1 MTHNKLKTSENII
14 QDTSKFFTFIDLFAG
29 IGGFHQA
36 MHDLGGE
43 CVFASEIDAH
53 ARRTYQHNFSKVS
66 PNIFKNDNFNK
77 NIKTILPEEIPDFD
91 ILCAGF
97 PCQPFSQAGKK
108 QGFQD
113 GLKSE
118 RGNLFFDIVEIIKA
132 KEPQAFF
139 LENVRGIVNHDG
151 GNTFNVIKDI
161 LTNELGY
168 SFHYQIVKASD
179 YGLPQLRPR
188 VFMVGFRDKAV
199 LDFKF
204 PPKKPLKFN
213 MSDVWGGNCT
223 REIGFTLR
231 VGGRGSNIND
241 RRNWDHYEV
250 DGEIK
255 RITHKEAAKMQG
267 FPNSFEFPVSST
279 QAIKQLGN
287 SVAIDAIKAVGAEIV
302 KYIEKRANNKENKL
316 KKTKNKGEWSELFS
330 FIKLLL
336 EQKVHLSDE
345 NLNKK
350 DNFFKIN
357 KITTKNLDL
366 NFFILDK
373 CTVEAVNLI
382 TKEKKV
388 VDIQNIITPNVLKK
402 LFNKIKNGAATF
414 EIPAFD
420 IIQNHLGFTLIKGG
434 NSNQKSDIVLDI
446 EHSSF
451 QKENEGF
458 SIKSYLGS
466 DPTLLNASG
475 KTNFLFKITH
485 SDKINIDKVNS
496 INTKTKIKDR
506 IKLIASQGGAL
517 QYIRAEKDT
526 MNYNLKMIDSHMPE
540 IIGYMLLA
548 FYEKRISKVSE
559 IVNYLVDTTDILRTL
574 NINDKQMLQNKIK
587 KFLVGIML
595 GVFSG
600 KNWDGEYE
608 SKGTIVV
615 KNKGDLVSF
624 HIIEIEE
631 LQNYLYKSIRFDTP
645 SSTRHKFG
653 TIIQNGNNNEL
664 LFKLNLQLR
673 F

>member
-1 MTHNKLKTSENII
+1 MKQNHK
-14 QDTSKFFTFIDLFAG
+14 FTFIDLFAG

-36 MHDLGGE
+36 MHDLGGK
-43 CVFASEIDAH
+43 CVFASEIDVH
-53 ARRTYQHNFSKVS
+53 ARKTYQHNFSKIS
-66 PNIFKNDNFNK
+66 ADIFDKDNFNK
-77 NIKTILPEEIPDFD
+77 DIKTILPEEIPDFD

-97 PCQPFSQAGKK
+97 PCQPFSQAGKR
-108 QGFQD
+108 QGFHD
-113 GLKSE
+113 GLKAE

-161 LTNELGY
+161 LINELGY
-168 SFHYQIVKASD
+168 SFHYQVIKASD

-188 VFMVGFRDKAV
+188 VFMVGFKDKAV
-199 LDFKF
+199 PDFEF
-204 PPKKPLKFN
+204 PPKIPLKFN
-213 MSDVWGGNCT
+213 MSDVWGGKCT

-250 DGEIK
+250 DGEVK

-267 FPNSFEFPVSST
+267 FPGSFEFPVSAT

-287 SVAIDAIKAVGAEIV
+287 SVAIDAIRAVGSEV
-302 KYIEKRANNKENKL
+302 VRHIETTTNGKGIEL

-345 NLNKK
+345 DLNKK
-350 DNFFKIN
+350 DDYFKIS
-357 KITTKNLDL
+357 KVTTKNLDL

-373 CTVEAVNLI
+373 CTVEAVNI
-382 TKEKKV
+382 NTKERRV
-388 VDIQNIITPNVLKK
+388 IDIQNIITPAVLKT
-402 LFNKIKNGAATF
+402 LLNKIKDGNATF
-414 EIPAFD
+414 EIPDFD
-420 IIQNHLGFTLIKGG
+420 IIQNSLGFTLIKGG

-451 QKENEGF
+451 KKENEGF
-458 SIKSYLGS
+458 GIKSYLGA

-475 KTNFLFKITH
+475 KTNFLFKVQAPNR
-485 SDKINIDKVNS
+485 INIDEVNS
-496 INTKTKIKDR
+496 INTRTKIKDR
-506 IKLIASQGGAL
+506 INLIKAQGGSL
-517 QYIRAEKDT
+517 QYIKAEKDT
-526 MNYNLKMIDSHMPE
+526 MNYNLKMIDSNMPE

-548 FYEKRISKVSE
+548 FYEKRIPKISA
-559 IVNYLVDTTDILRTL
+559 IVDYLADETDMLQML
-574 NINDKQMLQNKIK
+574 NIDDKQMLQNKIK

-615 KNKGDLVSF
+615 KSEGDLVSF

-631 LQNYLYKSIRFDTP
+631 LQNYLYKSIKFDTP

-653 TIIQNGNNNEL
+653 TIIQNGGNEL

>member
-1 MTHNKLKTSENII
+1 MK
-14 QDTSKFFTFIDLFAG
+14 DTYKFTFIDLFAG

-36 MHDLGGE
+36 MHDLGGK
-43 CVFASEIDAH
+43 CVFASEIDVH
-53 ARRTYQHNFSKVS
+53 ARKTYQHNFSKIN
-66 PNIFKNDNFNK
+66 PNIFKNENFNK
-77 NIKTILPEEIPDFD
+77 DIKTILPEEIPDFD

-97 PCQPFSQAGKK
+97 PCQPFSQAGKR
-108 QGFQD
+108 QGFHD

-151 GNTFNVIKDI
+151 GNTFSVIKDI
-161 LTNELGY
+161 LTKELGY

-188 VFMVGFRDKAV
+188 VFMVGFKDKGV
-199 LDFKF
+199 PNFEF
-204 PPKKPLKFN
+204 PPKIPLKFN
-213 MSDVWGGNCT
+213 MSDVWGGKCT

-241 RRNWDHYEV
+241 RRNWDHYEI
-250 DGEIK
+250 DGEVK
-255 RITHKEAAKMQG
+255 RVSHKEAAMMQG
-267 FPNSFEFPVSST
+267 FPALFEFPVSAT

-287 SVAIDAIKAVGAEIV
+287 SVAIDAIRAVGNELV
-302 KYIEKRANNKENKL
+302 KHIETTVNSKGNNL

-350 DNFFKIN
+350 DDFFKIS
-357 KITTKNLDL
+357 KVTTKNLDL
-366 NFFILDK
+366 NFFILDG
-373 CTVEAVNLI
+373 CTVESVNI
-382 TKEKKV
+382 NTDEKRTIN
-388 VDIQNIITPNVLKK
+388 IQNIITPTVLNN
-402 LFNKIKNGAATF
+402 LLNKIKTGTATF
-414 EIPAFD
+414 EIPDFD
-420 IIQNHLGFTLIKGG
+420 IIQNDLGFTLIKGG

-446 EHSSF
+446 EHSTF
-451 QKENEGF
+451 KKENEGF
-458 SIKSYLGS
+458 GIKSYLGA

-475 KTNFLFKITH
+475 KTNFLFKIVL
-485 SDKINIDKVNS
+485 SNKVNIDEVNGIKS
-496 INTKTKIKDR
+496 RTKIKDR
-506 IKLIASQGGAL
+506 INLIASQGGAL
-517 QYIRAEKDT
+517 KYIRAEKDT

-548 FYEKRISKVSE
+548 FYEKRIAKVSD
-559 IVNYLVDTTDILRTL
+559 VVDYLADETDMLTVLDID
-574 NINDKQMLQNKIK
+574 DKLMLQNKIK

-615 KNKGDLVSF
+615 KSQGDLVSF

-631 LQNYLYKSIRFDTP
+631 LQNYLYKSIKFDTP

-653 TIIQNGNNNEL
+653 TIIQNGNNEL